1 MPMSVDQLTSSR
13 FIDFHERS
21 ILNDFIPGK
30 ERGVMLHGEPKK
42 GIFYGVAVSTG
53 QGKNNNETNNLVDS
67 NDFIGRV
74 GVNIAELIGQ
84 QGAVYH
90 LAGAYSTGK
99 LPASTTVS
107 GRTEARGTTFFT
119 TQPFGGA
126 DTERERRLLEASV
139 AIGTLKIQSEYLN
152 INFSGAGYGKDITVW
167 YASVGWLITAT
178 DEETAI
184 TLRAWFD
191 F

>member
-1 MPMSVDQLTSSR
+1 M
-13 FIDFHERS
+13 
-21 ILNDFIPGK
+21 
-30 ERGVMLHGEPKK
+30 
-42 GIFYGVAVSTG
+42 
-53 QGKNNNETNNLVDS
+53 
-67 NDFIGRV
+67 
-74 GVNIAELIGQ
+74 
-84 QGAVYH
+84 
-90 LAGAYSTGK
+90 AGAYSTGK

-152 INFSGAGYGKDITVW
+152 INFSGAGYDKDITVW